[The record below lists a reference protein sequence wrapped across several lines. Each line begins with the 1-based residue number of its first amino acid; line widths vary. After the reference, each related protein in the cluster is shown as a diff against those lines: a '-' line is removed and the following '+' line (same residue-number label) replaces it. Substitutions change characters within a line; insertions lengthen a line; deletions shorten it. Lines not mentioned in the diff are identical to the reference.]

1 MSVELQLN
9 KRQRMEWLDAM
20 RGFTMILVV
29 AYHVSI
35 FSFGQNI
42 KHSTA
47 LSFFVLFRMPLFFF
61 VSGFLA
67 YSNKVE
73 WNLKTLGSNLLK
85 KCRVQLIPTLV
96 FLCAFLALMR
106 PNFVEAFEA
115 TLRLPTKS
123 GYWFTWAL
131 LLMFIVYYVFAY
143 LESKLPKKTI
153 IPIILLWGGATAVY
167 ATLYMPSWFTYH
179 KAPFYQYTSLIQV
192 MTYFHFFLFGTI
204 VRRKWDMIERLFDS
218 KWFYTIIVVIAF
230 LCAVDYLKWHTLRLQ
245 WANLPRTI
253 AMYSLILIVV
263 MFFRH
268 YNAWFTQKTIVG
280 RALQYIGTRTLDIY
294 LLHFIFLPNAKTIG
308 SFFTEYRRNFVLDTT
323 LSVVAGLLVIGF
335 CLLTSNILRVSPIFR
350 KYLFG
355 RP

>member
-9 KRQRMEWLDAM
+9 KRPRMEWLDAM

-106 PNFVEAFEA
+106 PNFVEVFEA

-153 IPIILLWGGATAVY
+153 IPIILLWGGATVVY
-167 ATLYMPSWFTYH
+167 ATLYMTSWFTYH
-179 KAPFYQYTSLIQV
+179 KDPFYQYTSLIQV

-218 KWFYTIIVVIAF
+218 KWFYTIVVVIAF

-335 CLLTSNILRVSPIFR
+335 CLLTSNILRISPIFR